1 MKIRVI
7 PVIFLKNGRLVQ
19 SKNFTFHQVVGNP
32 EVIMDR
38 FCSWNTDEVIL
49 IDISRNRDNYL
60 RQDTNFKLKSNFL
73 DIISIVSRH
82 SFMPLTVGGGIRS
95 IEDAKKYLEA
105 GADKIC
111 LNYLSIFN
119 QNELIKIIEKFG
131 SQFVVVS
138 IDVKKINNKYYVF
151 SEYGKNNTDIT
162 LNDHIKKITD
172 IGAGEI
178 LLNNID
184 RDGLGNGYDIDLLS
198 EISCKTNLPIIP
210 LGGIGNWDH
219 FHQAIKKVNLNAVAA
234 GNIFNHTENSYYNA
248 ISYLNN
254 KNANVRRPKFSKLIF
269 KKNGIL

>member
-19 SKNFTFHQVVGNP
+19 SKNFSFHQVVGNP

-38 FCSWNTDEVIL
+38 FCSWNADEVIL
-49 IDISRNRDNYL
+49 IDISRNKDISH
-60 RQDTNFKLKSNFL
+60 RQDTKFMLKNSFL
-73 DIISIVSRH
+73 DIVSIVSEH

-95 IEDAKKYLEA
+95 IEDAEKYLEA

-119 QNELIKIIEKFG
+119 QNELVKIIKKFG

-162 LNDHIKKITD
+162 ITDYVRKITD

-184 RDGLGNGYDIDLLS
+184 RDGLGNGYDINLLS
-198 EISCKTNLPIIP
+198 EVLSKTNLPIIP

-219 FHQAIKKVNLNAVAA
+219 FLEAIEKVNLSAVAA
-234 GNIFNHTENSYYNA
+234 GNIFNHTENSYYNG

-254 KNANVRRPKFSKLIF
+254 RSANVRQPKFSKLIF
-269 KKNGIL
+269 KKNEIL